1 MPESGTSGS
10 MSGDGKRSVAAWLKL
25 PRPSSTLPRA
35 KPAHVRLHVG
45 YWVDCYKWNQSVAVD
60 PVLPSRAQEFR
71 TATWAVAHH
80 EASHNGKT
88 CSGRPRRKLSL
99 LLQQIGMLSSA

>member
-1 MPESGTSGS
+1 

-60 PVLPSRAQEFR
+60 PICDISAQF
-71 TATWAVAHH
+71 
-80 EASHNGKT
+80 
-88 CSGRPRRKLSL
+88 L
-99 LLQQIGMLSSA
+99 LLCTAAFFPNGVVMWGAP